1 VLLPRYE
8 AAGDGVGY
16 GRRVRQVRD
25 LVNRYW
31 FDLLVAVL
39 AIVAM
44 LEVVLG
50 RGSDGA
56 PQTSL
61 WFCIPAIAVLV
72 APVFTRRW
80 FPFAGPAMYWL
91 LAAGISFV
99 DPLLIPFANALFPIG
114 MADAFLLGNLRDGR
128 RAGLGLAIVV
138 GAAVTLVANIAG
150 HSVDQLVFVP
160 LEFAISWVAGL
171 AVRER
176 VVQAEA
182 AELRATQAEQER
194 DVAARIAVAEERA
207 RIARELHDIV
217 AHAVSVMVL
226 QVGAVRHRLPAARSE
241 DREAL
246 TGVEHAGREALA
258 EMRHLLDAMRDD
270 GEGLELGPQPG
281 LDRLDALL
289 QDVGRAGLPVRLHVD
304 GDRVELPRG
313 IDISAYRIV
322 QEGLTN
328 ALKHAH
334 ASHAEVALQY
344 SAGQLRIEVRDD
356 GRGTATHNGSG
367 HGLIGIRERVKLYG
381 GEMSSANAND
391 GGFTLSARLPLTE
404 YRS

>member
-1 VLLPRYE
+1 
-8 AAGDGVGY
+8 VGY
-16 GRRVRQVRD
+16 VRRVRQVRD
-25 LVNRYW
+25 LTSHYW
-31 FDLLVAVL
+31 FDVLVAVL
-39 AIVAM
+39 AVVAT

-50 RGSDGA
+50 RGSPGA
-56 PQTSL
+56 PQTTL
-61 WFCIPAIAVLV
+61 WFCIPAIVILV
-72 APVFTRRW
+72 APVFARRR
-80 FPFAGPAMYWL
+80 FPFAGPAVYWL

-99 DPLLIPFANALFPIG
+99 DPLLIPYANALFPIG
-114 MADAFLLGNLRDGR
+114 MADAFLLGNLRDVH

-138 GAAVTLVANIAG
+138 CAAATLVGNIPG
-150 HSVDQLVFVP
+150 HSVDQLVFIP

-176 VVQAEA
+176 AVQAEA

-226 QVGAVRHRLPAARSE
+226 QVGAVRHKLPVGLYE

-246 TGVEHAGREALA
+246 RGVEHAGREALA
-258 EMRHLLDAMRDD
+258 EMRHLLDAMHDD
-270 GEGLELGPQPG
+270 GEDLQLGPQPG

-304 GDRVELPRG
+304 GDRVDLPRG

-334 ASHAEVALQY
+334 ASQAEVALEY
-344 SAGQLRIEVRDD
+344 ATGQLRIEVRDNGHGAATRN
-356 GRGTATHNGSG
+356 GRG

-381 GEMSSANAND
+381 GEMSTGSANR

>member
-1 VLLPRYE
+1 MEYVQ
-8 AAGDGVGY
+8 
-16 GRRVRQVRD
+16 RVRQVRD
-25 LVNRYW
+25 LTSHYW
-31 FDLLVAVL
+31 FDVLVAAL

-44 LEVVLG
+44 LEVALG
-50 RGSDGA
+50 RGSPEA
-56 PQTSL
+56 PQTTL

-72 APVFTRRW
+72 APVFARRW
-80 FPFAGPAMYWL
+80 FPFAGPAVYWL

-99 DPLLIPFANALFPIG
+99 DPLLIPYANALFPIG
-114 MADAFLLGNLRDGR
+114 MADAFLLGNLRDVR
-128 RAGLGLAIVV
+128 LAGLGLAIVV
-138 GAAVTLVANIAG
+138 AAAATLVDNIAG
-150 HSVDQLVFVP
+150 HSVDQLVFIA
-160 LEFAISWVAGL
+160 LEFAISWAAGF

-176 VVQAEA
+176 AVQAEA

-226 QVGAVRHRLPAARSE
+226 QVGAVRHKLPVALAE

-246 TGVEHAGREALA
+246 RGVEQAGREALA
-258 EMRHLLDAMRDD
+258 EMRHLLDAMRDH
-270 GEGLELGPQPG
+270 GEDLQLGPQPG

-289 QDVGRAGLPVRLHVD
+289 QDVGRAGLPVQLHID
-304 GDRVELPRG
+304 GDRLELPRG

-334 ASHAEVALQY
+334 ASRAEVALEY
-344 SAGQLRIEVRDD
+344 ARDQLRIEVSDNGD
-356 GRGTATHNGSG
+356 GPLTHNGAG

-381 GEMSSANAND
+381 GEMSTGSANGD
-391 GGFTLSARLPLTE
+391 GFTLSARLPLTE